1 MKRTLAALIVAIML
15 PTLSACGT
23 IAGAAI
29 GGGIGATQ
37 GKTGEGAAIG
47 AGVGAIYDIT
57 RNR

>member
-1 MKRTLAALIVAIML
+1 MKRTLAALLVAIAL
-15 PTLSACGT
+15 PALTACGT

-29 GGGIGATQ
+29 GGGIGHTQ

-47 AGVGAIYDIT
+47 AGAGMIYDMT

>member
-1 MKRTLAALIVAIML
+1 MKRTLAALLVAITL
-15 PTLSACGT
+15 PALTACGT

-47 AGVGAIYDIT
+47 AGAGMIYDIS
-57 RNR
+57 RRR